1 MRATTKTRAASDDDT
16 RNDEDEEAPSFEPFW
31 SDTNMIFG
39 IERGLSGQIAL
50 IGDFYF
56 TSDVHYV
63 CAL

>member
-1 MRATTKTRAASDDDT
+1 
-16 RNDEDEEAPSFEPFW
+16 
-31 SDTNMIFG
+31 MIFG

-63 CAL
+63 LVYDINFRTAGLQQNFSLAR